1 MPDLKISQLPV
12 ASATTGA
19 ELFPVVQGGITK
31 QIALN
36 AVRHIGSAV
45 FDANGSMAVDTST
58 LFVDAANDRVG
69 IQTATPAY
77 PLQVRRAGG
86 AGSLGVSVDNAVS
99 QRTVQYFAVGD
110 NTTDTTA
117 HAWYTRAGTATDV
130 LRMSVDY
137 LGNLTVDTNTLF
149 VDAVNNRVGVGTAT
163 PTRALDVATS
173 AMVNSSGV
181 LTSGFYDGVG
191 ISGYDAIGWYG
202 SSTLAIGGYRSSQWG
217 AVELYTAGVKRVTVD
232 GPGNLGLGVPPSA
245 WASGFRAFQIAAG
258 ASVFG
263 VTGDQ
268 DNLGVTANAVFD
280 STDARWEYIGSGF
293 ASLYQQDAGTH
304 IWSTAPSG
312 TAGNAISFTQAM
324 TLNASGNLGVGTPS
338 PANKLSVIGK
348 IAASDS
354 DFTAGAYVHGNPA
367 SGADRQ
373 IAQFSVAGASNG
385 FQVNWNHAS
394 SKIHIIVSNI
404 PTASAGLPAGTLW
417 SDAGT
422 IKIT

>member
-19 ELFPVVQGGITK
+19 ELFPVVQGGVTK

-45 FDANGSMAVDTST
+45 FDANGSMAVDT
-58 LFVDAANDRVG
+58 
-69 IQTATPAY
+69 
-77 PLQVRRAGG
+77 
-86 AGSLGVSVDNAVS
+86 
-99 QRTVQYFAVGD
+99 
-110 NTTDTTA
+110 
-117 HAWYTRAGTATDV
+117 
-130 LRMSVDY
+130 
-137 LGNLTVDTNTLF
+137 NTLF
-149 VDAVNNRVGVGTAT
+149 VDAVNNRVGVGT
-163 PTRALDVATS
+163 
-173 AMVNSSGV
+173 
-181 LTSGFYDGVG
+181 
-191 ISGYDAIGWYG
+191 
-202 SSTLAIGGYRSSQWG
+202 
-217 AVELYTAGVKRVTVD
+217 VT
-232 GPGNLGLGVPPSA
+232 
-245 WASGFRAFQIAAG
+245 
-258 ASVFG
+258 
-263 VTGDQ
+263 
-268 DNLGVTANAVFD
+268 
-280 STDARWEYIGSGF
+280 
-293 ASLYQQDAGTH
+293 
-304 IWSTAPSG
+304 
-312 TAGNAISFTQAM
+312 
-324 TLNASGNLGVGTPS
+324 

-422 IKIT
+422 IKIA